1 MENEFLV
8 STLFNFAVNLL
19 YTVAALFIAV
29 FSLKVIDK
37 VLLRKLDI
45 EDELKQN
52 NLAVAVFASAIL
64 LFVAII
70 VSVGLRS

>member
-8 STLFNFAVNLL
+8 STLFNFTVNLL
-19 YTVAALFIAV
+19 YTIAALLIAV

-45 EDELKQN
+45 EDELKKN

-64 LFVAII
+64 IFVAII